1 MNDAHMPAPV
11 EAAYAGPGARL
22 AEARRAQ
29 NLTPVDVARQ
39 LKLSVWQVEA
49 LEAGR
54 YDQLPGPIFVR
65 GFIRNYARLMKLDA
79 GELLREGGEGL
90 PQPTVRRE
98 APPSPEI
105 PFPGEKRSRWRLYAG
120 ATVAIVGALA
130 IYEYYWNEP
139 EALVTSPVV
148 ADSTVAPVPPKR
160 ASNPVPGPV
169 MASAEARAARAGPPA
184 AGATKPHE
192 QVQGTSP
199 AAVTSGEAE
208 RQPRAGERLVKLD
221 FDEESWVEI
230 RDRNERVIFSQL
242 NRPGTQQRV
251 HGLPPFSIVVGNAHG
266 VRLTYDDQ
274 PVDLLLHTKIDV
286 ARLILQ

>member
-1 MNDAHMPAPV
+1 MNEAVDLTRVPMEARYAPP
-11 EAAYAGPGARL
+11 GPRL
-22 AEARRAQ
+22 AEARRTQ
-29 NLTPVDVARQ
+29 NLTPADVARQ

-79 GELLREGGEGL
+79 NELLREGGESL
-90 PQPTVRRE
+90 PQPLTRRE
-98 APPSPEI
+98 VPPSQEI
-105 PFPGEKRSRWRLYAG
+105 PFPGQERSRLPIYAG
-120 ATVAIVGALA
+120 AAVAIVGALA
-130 IYEYYWNEP
+130 IYEFYWNEP
-139 EALVTSPVV
+139 EATVTSPVV
-148 ADSTVAPVPPKR
+148 AGSPAATVPPKQ
-160 ASNPVPGPV
+160 AGEPVPVAGAEGRAVGDALPTSIAV
-169 MASAEARAARAGPPA
+169 EPKPQVSAAPQVATPPA
-184 AGATKPHE
+184 
-192 QVQGTSP
+192 
-199 AAVTSGEAE
+199 EAE
-208 RQPRAGERLVKLD
+208 RLPRPGEHQVKLD
-221 FDEESWVEI
+221 FDDESWVEI

-274 PVDLLLHTKIDV
+274 PVDLIRHTKIDV